1 MSAEAQQRFQIARL
15 TAQVE
20 QLQQALSNSTSEV
33 DDQSESE
40 QLKALKAEADHKCQK
55 EKAIWAA
62 IRAIAGEDAA
72 RRIEEEVSRRPIVAA
87 PKSRRRGTVP
97 NMPTPHLTVVTKTT
111 AAPKWPPA
119 TPRESAATAP
129 EVSAAAA
136 PKWPPA
142 TPRESA
148 ATAPE
153 VSAAV
158 SKWPPSTPR
167 ESAATAPEVSAA
179 AAPKWPPSTPRES
192 AATAPDVPVTVVA
205 AAIEADST
213 DEAKPKFE
221 VDEGSVPPS
230 VARQLFGG
238 SKAIPTAAAVVSLPL
253 KLDCTSSTKSSVAE
267 VPSPMRRR
275 ESSTTLSGV
284 PPRAH
289 TSHGQ
294 PDQVRY
300 KESATSMTP
309 TAEAR
314 VLASAT
320 PQPPQVRLES
330 SAAGNTTPVVSSVR
344 DRIRQLELSAR
355 RSSLQN

>member
-119 TPRESAATAP
+119 
-129 EVSAAAA
+129 
-136 PKWPPA
+136 
-142 TPRESA
+142 
-148 ATAPE
+148 
-153 VSAAV
+153 
-158 SKWPPSTPR
+158 TPR